1 MAARRRM
8 AATKGAVLSLLLD
21 AYQRR
26 DRVGMVVFR
35 GEGAA
40 VALPPTASVEL
51 AAERLEELPTGGR
64 TPLAAGLARAGEVL
78 AAERV
83 RDPQRR
89 PLLVLVTDGRA
100 NAGAGSPRPSDADPV
115 AAALAQAASLG
126 ASGVAAVVVDT
137 EDGAVRLGIPAEVA
151 GALGAPCVR
160 LDALAA
166 QPLVGVVRQVTGAGS
181 PARRRGGKGRSVA

>member
-1 MAARRRM
+1 
-8 AATKGAVLSLLLD
+8 
-21 AYQRR
+21 
-26 DRVGMVVFR
+26 
-35 GEGAA
+35 

-89 PLLVLVTDGRA
+89 ALLVLVTDGRA
-100 NAGAGSPRPSDADPV
+100 NAGADPV
-115 AAALAQAASLG
+115 AAAMAQAASLG